1 MPGDVFLLCAR
12 LVVVF
17 IAGSILL
24 AAGRNALVNL
34 LAELFN
40 LPAVF
45 CRVLGHRVGL
55 GARRLAR
62 WADALLLSLNSSRA
76 EPLGVGEALWL
87 VVGPPVWLALATVM
101 MIADGLV
108 LYLRIAA
115 LFHLPAAEPVISA
128 PALMTIAWAAST
140 VVYGAMLAELAGIGP
155 LRRPFGTLSGRGR
168 VVALTVA
175 WIGLGLA
182 VGTSVIGVVWGQLV
196 LMHHPHPSLEL
207 AFVTMIGLLI
217 PSAIAVAGWSLFAC
231 QGVIIFVAA
240 IVLAALLG
248 ALRIGLQLVF
258 WLIDLTFT
266 IAVAAVEFAAAAG
279 RALYNWLVDFP
290 AGQQLRLR
298 PIQWEQ
304 RPIIG
309 VAVSPF
315 DDWAAPG
322 EPRTTTDP

>member
-1 MPGDVFLLCAR
+1 VPGDLFLLCAR
-12 LVVVF
+12 LVVLFV
-17 IAGSILL
+17 AGSVVL
-24 AAGRNALVNL
+24 AAARNPLVNL
-34 LAELFN
+34 LGEVFN

-45 CRVLGHRVGL
+45 CRVLGHRAGL
-55 GARRLAR
+55 GARRLSR
-62 WADALLLSLNSSRA
+62 WADRLLLSLNSARA
-76 EPLGVGEALWL
+76 EPLGAGEALWL

-101 MIADGLV
+101 MVADGFV

-140 VVYGAMLAELAGIGP
+140 VVFGAMLAELAGIGP
-155 LRRPFGTLSGRGR
+155 LRRPFGTLSGRR
-168 VVALTVA
+168 RSVALTVA

-182 VGTSVIGVVWGQLV
+182 VGTSVVGVLWGQFV
-196 LMHHPHPSLEL
+196 LMHRPHPSLEL
-207 AFVTMIGLLI
+207 AFVAMIGLLI

-231 QGVIIFVAA
+231 KGVVVFVGA

-248 ALRIGLQLVF
+248 ALRIGLQLAF
-258 WLIDLTFT
+258 WVIDLTFN
-266 IAVAAVEFAAAAG
+266 IVVGVLEFAAAAG
-279 RALYNWLVDFP
+279 RALYNWLVEFP
-290 AGQQLRLR
+290 AGQQLGLR

-322 EPRTTTDP
+322 EPRPTTEP